1 MSSEHIE
8 ARAGAAAPQV
18 TEVDGE
24 IITVRPESETM
35 TRQHLPNF
43 VGISAATAGSKV
55 LSMNIVVIPPG
66 SAAEPHLHA
75 GQETAIYIL
84 RGRIET
90 RYGVGLCKS
99 TINQEGDFLFIPP
112 YVSHQPVNLSATEAA
127 YALVARNDP
136 NEQEHVFLINP
147 KD

>member
-1 MSSEHIE
+1 MSTEHVGAAE
-8 ARAGAAAPQV
+8 AVARAV

-24 IITVRPESETM
+24 IITVRPEAETM

-43 VGISAATAGSKV
+43 VGISGATAGSKV

-99 TINQEGDFLFIPP
+99 TVNQEGDFLFIPP

-136 NEQEHVFLINP
+136 NEQEHVFLINSER
-147 KD
+147 